1 MAGTLGSKHRVV
13 GRNQCM
19 SRDWEFEVEHTFMK
33 KQAIGLI
40 KDVLQEMSLAW
51 KCGFSTSQKAGE

>member
-1 MAGTLGSKHRVV
+1 
-13 GRNQCM
+13 M